1 MRMQAVSAAVIA
13 VAAGSALADSFHD
26 LPSFLTAT
34 ANEQLINFDTT
45 AAGAPFAGGDAEI
58 GSAYAAWGLT
68 FPRGNRSVNFF
79 GGPVSPPRGWLND
92 TQSGSDR
99 IFDVDITRDDITAV
113 GVHNVFFGGTPAG
126 STIAAYGAGGVLLES
141 TTSNA
146 VPETLDFFGV
156 STSAPIKRVIV
167 TVRDAGGWGLDDL
180 YVAQIPT
187 PASAALLGL
196 GVLAAGRRRR

>member
-1 MRMQAVSAAVIA
+1 MRTQVVSAAVIA

-34 ANEQLINFDTT
+34 VNEQLVNFDTT
-45 AAGAPFAGGDAEI
+45 AAGAAFPGGDAEI
-58 GSAYAAWGLT
+58 GAAYAAWGLT

-99 IFDVDITRDDITAV
+99 VFDVDITRDDITAV

-126 STIAAYGAGGVLLES
+126 STISAYGAGGVLLES
-141 TTSNA
+141 TTSNSI
-146 VPETLDFFGV
+146 PETLDFFGV
-156 STSAPIKRVIV
+156 STSSPIKRVVI

-196 GVLAAGRRRR
+196 GALAVGRRRR